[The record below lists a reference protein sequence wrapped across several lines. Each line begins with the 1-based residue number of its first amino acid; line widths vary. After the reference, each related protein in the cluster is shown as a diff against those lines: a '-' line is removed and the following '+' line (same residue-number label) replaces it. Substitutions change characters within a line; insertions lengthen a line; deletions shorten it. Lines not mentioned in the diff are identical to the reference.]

1 MTILTPYILLLMLV
15 AILFVLVP
23 VLRFRNQGAHLQSED
38 REQQNISLFEQNISE
53 LETNLAD
60 KLINADEFEI
70 LKLELERNFLNDME
84 SGKASKKKSA
94 SSYTKLVPLVLML
107 LIPIGSFLLYGSI
120 GSAPELV
127 LPELMEQLNTS
138 ESVDEQFAALNE
150 IAAVL
155 DQRFQRRD
163 DDVQTGYTLG
173 TLYISLEEFANAVR
187 VFSTLAE
194 GMQADQD
201 KAAVLGQLAQSQY
214 LLADSTITPTV
225 QMTIDEALLLNSNE
239 QAIMSILAVEA
250 LLAEDLAGAANYWRR
265 QVSQLPVGSEQI
277 AQLNER
283 IATIESYLV
292 DEGQD
297 GSSASRNAVELTV
310 TVSIDES
317 IRAQIV
323 PGMKVYIFAR
333 SEGTPPLAAVEL
345 NPEDLPV
352 TVILNDGMAMLPQ
365 FNLSSVSTAYV
376 GASIARQAVA
386 QSGDFQALS
395 ETFVIA
401 EQEEPIVLSIIDR
414 IP

>member
-1 MTILTPYILLLMLV
+1 M
-15 AILFVLVP
+15 
-23 VLRFRNQGAHLQSED
+23 
-38 REQQNISLFEQNISE
+38 
-53 LETNLAD
+53 
-60 KLINADEFEI
+60 
-70 LKLELERNFLNDME
+70 
-84 SGKASKKKSA
+84 
-94 SSYTKLVPLVLML
+94 
-107 LIPIGSFLLYGSI
+107 
-120 GSAPELV
+120 
-127 LPELMEQLNTS
+127 
-138 ESVDEQFAALNE
+138 
-150 IAAVL
+150 
-155 DQRFQRRD
+155 
-163 DDVQTGYTLG
+163 
-173 TLYISLEEFANAVR
+173 
-187 VFSTLAE
+187 
-194 GMQADQD
+194 
-201 KAAVLGQLAQSQY
+201 
-214 LLADSTITPTV
+214 
-225 QMTIDEALLLNSNE
+225 
-239 QAIMSILAVEA
+239 
-250 LLAEDLAGAANYWRR
+250 
-265 QVSQLPVGSEQI
+265 PVGSEQI

-297 GSSASRNAVELTV
+297 GSSASSNAVELTV

-317 IRAQIV
+317 IRAQIE

>member
-1 MTILTPYILLLMLV
+1 MATLTPYILLLMLA
-15 AILFVLVP
+15 AILFVLLP
-23 VLRFRNQGAHLQSED
+23 VLRFRNQGASLQSEK
-38 REQQNISLFEQNISE
+38 REQQNIFLFEQSISE
-53 LETNLAD
+53 LEDSLAE
-60 KLINADEFEI
+60 KLIEQDEFEK

-84 SGKASKKKSA
+84 SGEDSKKNSV
-94 SSYTKLVPLVLML
+94 SSYTKAVPLALML
-107 LIPIGSFLLYGSI
+107 FIPIGSFLIYRSI
-120 GSAPELV
+120 GSGPELV
-127 LPELMEQLNTS
+127 LPELIEQLSTT
-138 ESVDEQFAALNE
+138 ESVNEQLVALNE
-150 IAAVL
+150 IAEVL
-155 DQRFQRRD
+155 DQRFQRRE

-173 TLYISLEEFANAVR
+173 TLYISLEEFADAVR

-194 GMQADQD
+194 GMEADQD

-214 LLADSTITPTV
+214 LLADSTITPSV
-225 QMTIDEALLLNSNE
+225 QMTMDEALLLNSNE

-292 DEGQD
+292 EEGPED
-297 GSSASRNAVELTV
+297 AIDDSSGVELTV

-317 IRAQIV
+317 IQEQIESD
-323 PGMKVYIFAR
+323 MKVYIFAR
-333 SEGTPPLAAVEL
+333 SEGTPPLAAIEL
-345 NPEDLPV
+345 NPEDLPLTV
-352 TVILNDGMAMLPQ
+352 TLNDAMAMLPQ

-386 QSGDFQALS
+386 QSGDFQILS

-401 EQEEPIVLSIIDR
+401 EQQDPIVLSIKDR

>member
-1 MTILTPYILLLMLV
+1 MTMLTPYILLLMLLS
-15 AILFVLVP
+15 ILFVLVP
-23 VLRFRNQGAHLQSED
+23 VLRFRNQGMNLQSDE
-38 REQQNISLFEQNISE
+38 REQQNIALFQQNISE
-53 LETNLAD
+53 LEANLAD
-60 KLINADEFEI
+60 KLIVQDEFEK

-84 SGKASKKKSA
+84 SGKAGKKKSA
-94 SSYTKLVPLVLML
+94 SSYTKLVPLALMFC
-107 LIPIGSFLLYGSI
+107 IPIGSFLFYRSI
-120 GSAPELV
+120 GSGPELV
-127 LPELMEQLNTS
+127 LPELIEQLSTS
-138 ESVDEQFAALNE
+138 ESVDEQITALNE

-155 DQRFQRRD
+155 DQRFERRE
-163 DDVQTGYTLG
+163 DDVQAGYTLG
-173 TLYISLEEFANAVR
+173 TLYISLEEFAEAVR
-187 VFSTLAE
+187 VFSTLAV
-194 GMQADQD
+194 GMDADQD
-201 KAAVLGQLAQSQY
+201 KATVLGQLAQSQY

-265 QVSQLPVGSEQI
+265 QVSQLPVGSEQV

-283 IATIESYLV
+283 IATIESFLV
-292 DEGQD
+292 EEGQEQSTD
-297 GSSASRNAVELTV
+297 ANRGSELTV

-317 IRAQIV
+317 IREQIE
-323 PGMKVYIFAR
+323 PGMKIYIFAR

-352 TVILNDGMAMLPQ
+352 TVTLNDSMAMLPQ

-386 QSGDFQALS
+386 QTGDFQVLS

-401 EQEEPIVLSIIDR
+401 EQQDPIVLSIIDR